1 MVLYSK
7 QQLVLPVRKIVLQSS
22 TMCYQSVP
30 DWQLGEEGEE
40 GSSRLLRLSA
50 FGRDVRLTLHRSRGL
65 FPTGVKVWTAEG
77 NSSQPDTVHYK
88 PLLERVLLMKV
99 KGLCRPVVTWQQRM
113 SVKTKDAHSARG
125 LRKYRQALSRGLPR
139 DELARLKAALTSST
153 KNPIPLQNMS
163 LLEPASPP
171 LPSFNTPT
179 FDLNPN
185 IPITNNPRSWKSSAI
200 DHTTTDDE
208 EGDIGELYQD
218 QGNMAALLVHKDTTD
233 GALLVVE
240 LEEVNPNL
248 RGGRVENHL
257 GKTTPV
263 HPTEILTSISPSS
276 EVELNTTSALANY
289 ATEEGTIGHD
299 LVLKPVPASVRQHL
313 DDDEMFLDSEGEDIS
328 EDVAVGSG
336 FPLRRSRRSAVAVHR
351 HIVFKRDGAHDDTLG
366 DYGPLLPLPYP
377 HLCKKVRGGDV
388 CTYARPPQIS
398 GVYDTFMEPD
408 HLAKK
413 YRSKRSIS
421 KREAPYV
428 IYPEI
433 LVIVDYDGY
442 SKLDHVMKSG
452 IYVTSKPTKPNETDT
467 LVLLPTGVGCFS
479 YRNKSEIRLHGGD
492 NVQIKRYF
500 VSFWNGVDLRYKLL
514 KGPKIRISIA
524 GIIISR
530 GRDATPYLE
539 RNRVGRDAIDSAAAL
554 TDMGKYLFRERRLPV
569 YDIAV
574 AVTKYDMCRR
584 RKGGRC
590 TKGTAGILDMC
601 RRQYANDVCNRGT
614 AVRFAPVSETSNFL
628 QFSLSIIAPVSL
640 NCLICGIPSLLR
652 TFSIPSLHLFLGLPL
667 GLFPPSSHL
676 QHCTAILSPS
686 ILPTSPSHLSWEAS
700 ILFKTGINPTFCFAY
715 VGGACVVNKRLEK
728 VNSVAI
734 IEDTGGFS
742 GIIVGAH
749 EVGHLLGAVHDG
761 SPPPSYLGGPGA
773 EKCRWE
779 DGFIMSDLRHTEKG
793 FRWSPCSISSF
804 HHFLNGD
811 TATCLFNSPHEDE
824 SLPRVLPGKLLTL
837 DAQCR
842 KDRGTSACFKDDRV
856 CAQLFCFDSGSGYC
870 VAYRPAAEGSPCGD
884 GQYCLNGQCVAEH
897 ENIIPDY
904 SQNTPTYLRR
914 GDVDGAAT
922 QSRPVYARP
931 PNITTQRS
939 DWGDFWS
946 SSQPTTTT
954 PSTQYPSSTTPNPF
968 LIFSRYF
975 TQSKNSYYTTTP
987 APATTT
993 YNYRPQYIT
1002 STTKNPYDFSNNKY
1016 TSTTKQNPY
1025 EEYYK
1030 NKYLYSTTK
1039 NPYDFSGLFA
1049 TKKAQGV
1056 TDYNQYYST
1065 TTKIPYASYNSLSSP
1080 SPPKQ
1085 ILASFLSAASQN
1097 EPAFL
1102 NSPISEPSVTIVAN
1116 INSCEDKVTNISG
1129 SMTCREFLTHYGF
1142 QYCSYPYM
1150 IRNCCASQKD
1160 ICPNTPSGRRR

>member
-1 MVLYSK
+1 MFCKNGRIDGEIDK
-7 QQLVLPVRKIVLQSS
+7 QVNA
-22 TMCYQSVP
+22 
-30 DWQLGEEGEE
+30 
-40 GSSRLLRLSA
+40 SRRVVGCMWSIA
-50 FGRDVRLTLHRSRGL
+50 KNEVASREA
-65 FPTGVKVWTAEG
+65 K
-77 NSSQPDTVHYK
+77 
-88 PLLERVLLMKV
+88 M
-99 KGLCRPVVTWQQRM
+99 
-113 SVKTKDAHSARG
+113 
-125 LRKYRQALSRGLPR
+125 
-139 DELARLKAALTSST
+139 
-153 KNPIPLQNMS
+153 
-163 LLEPASPP
+163 
-171 LPSFNTPT
+171 
-179 FDLNPN
+179 
-185 IPITNNPRSWKSSAI
+185 
-200 DHTTTDDE
+200 
-208 EGDIGELYQD
+208 
-218 QGNMAALLVHKDTTD
+218 
-233 GALLVVE
+233 
-240 LEEVNPNL
+240 
-248 RGGRVENHL
+248 
-257 GKTTPV
+257 
-263 HPTEILTSISPSS
+263 
-276 EVELNTTSALANY
+276 
-289 ATEEGTIGHD
+289 EGTIGHD

-336 FPLRRSRRSAVAVHR
+336 FPLRRSRRSAAAAHR

-366 DYGPLLPLPYP
+366 DY
-377 HLCKKVRGGDV
+377 
-388 CTYARPPQIS
+388 A
-398 GVYDTFMEPD
+398 FMEPD

-442 SKLDHVMKSG
+442 
-452 IYVTSKPTKPNETDT
+452 
-467 LVLLPTGVGCFS
+467 
-479 YRNKSEIRLHGGD
+479 RLHGGD

-590 TKGTAGILDMC
+590 TKGTAG
-601 RRQYANDVCNRGT
+601 
-614 AVRFAPVSETSNFL
+614 
-628 QFSLSIIAPVSL
+628 
-640 NCLICGIPSLLR
+640 
-652 TFSIPSLHLFLGLPL
+652 
-667 GLFPPSSHL
+667 
-676 QHCTAILSPS
+676 
-686 ILPTSPSHLSWEAS
+686 
-700 ILFKTGINPTFCFAY
+700 FAY

-954 PSTQYPSSTTPNPF
+954 PSTQYPSSITPNPF
-968 LIFSRYF
+968 LIFSQYF

-987 APATTT
+987 APTTTT

-1085 ILASFLSAASQN
+1085 ILSSFLSAASQN
-1097 EPAFL
+1097 EPAFI
-1102 NSPISEPSVTIVAN
+1102 NSPISEPSVAIVAD

-1150 IRNCCASQKD
+1150 IRNCCASQRD
-1160 ICPNTPSGRRR
+1160 ICPNTPSGRRK